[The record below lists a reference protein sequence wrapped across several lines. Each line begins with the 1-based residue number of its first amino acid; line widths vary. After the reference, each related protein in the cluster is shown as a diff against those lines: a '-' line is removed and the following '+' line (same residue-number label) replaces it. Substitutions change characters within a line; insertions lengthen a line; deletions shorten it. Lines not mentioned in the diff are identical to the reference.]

1 MFSNAI
7 DDIIPLYNDIRVRNP
22 AEDYRQQS
30 DPEIRK
36 NTSAKEGKWMLEII
50 CLIWLWRVNG
60 KHAIERGQNP
70 KKYRALTLG
79 LWFGLEFTGTF
90 VGVELMQIL
99 NLGDNAIYGAYAL
112 GIIGAAIGG
121 FVSYWLAKKAPMG
134 NYRPEDQPNA
144 WNQNGWNNQQN
155 GWNQDQ
161 NSWNNQ
167 QNGWNNQSNGWNQEQ
182 NGWENQQNDWNRNQN
197 SWNNQSNGWNQNQN
211 GQNNWNQNT
220 WGQPQQEPDCLFA
233 PATIRIIEEEGGY
246 SGGQDAFFLNGRP
259 ICSLQPGSEYTFTT
273 YAKKNVLTIG
283 RPTPNPANET
293 NVLKFIAGERGQ
305 IEIHACAGR
314 LLPEKFSNYTA

>member
-1 MFSNAI
+1 
-7 DDIIPLYNDIRVRNP
+7 
-22 AEDYRQQS
+22 
-30 DPEIRK
+30 
-36 NTSAKEGKWMLEII
+36 MLEII

-90 VGVELMQIL
+90 VGAWLMQLL
-99 NLGDNAIYGAYAL
+99 NAGDNAFYGAYFF

-121 FVSYWLAKKAPMG
+121 FASYWVAKKAPMG
-134 NYRPEDQPNA
+134 NYRPEDQPN
-144 WNQNGWNNQQN
+144 
-155 GWNQDQ
+155 
-161 NSWNNQ
+161 
-167 QNGWNNQSNGWNQEQ
+167 
-182 NGWENQQNDWNRNQN
+182 
-197 SWNNQSNGWNQNQN
+197 GWNQNQN
-211 GQNNWNQNT
+211 GWDNQQNV
-220 WGQPQQEPDCLFA
+220 WGQTQQEPDCLFA

-246 SGGQDAFFLNGRP
+246 TGGQDAFFLNGRP

-283 RPTPNPANET
+283 RPTPESSDET
-293 NVLKFIAGERGQ
+293 TVLKFIAGEKGR

-314 LLPEKFSNYTA
+314 LLPGKFSNYTA

>member
-1 MFSNAI
+1 
-7 DDIIPLYNDIRVRNP
+7 
-22 AEDYRQQS
+22 
-30 DPEIRK
+30 
-36 NTSAKEGKWMLEII
+36 MLEII

-90 VGVELMQIL
+90 VGAWLMQLL
-99 NLGDNAIYGAYAL
+99 NAGDNAFYGAYFF

-121 FVSYWLAKKAPMG
+121 FTSYWVAKKAPMG
-134 NYRPEDQPNA
+134 NYRPEDQPN
-144 WNQNGWNNQQN
+144 
-155 GWNQDQ
+155 
-161 NSWNNQ
+161 
-167 QNGWNNQSNGWNQEQ
+167 GWNNQSGGWNQSQ
-182 NGWENQQNDWNRNQN
+182 NGWDNQQNV
-197 SWNNQSNGWNQNQN
+197 
-211 GQNNWNQNT
+211 
-220 WGQPQQEPDCLFA
+220 WGQTQQEPDCLFA

-246 SGGQDAFFLNGRP
+246 TGGQDAFFLNGRP

-283 RPTPNPANET
+283 RPTPEPSDET
-293 NVLKFIAGERGQ
+293 TVLKFIAGEKGQ

-314 LLPEKFSNYTA
+314 MLPGKFSNYTA

>member
-1 MFSNAI
+1 
-7 DDIIPLYNDIRVRNP
+7 
-22 AEDYRQQS
+22 
-30 DPEIRK
+30 
-36 NTSAKEGKWMLEII
+36 MLEII

-90 VGVELMQIL
+90 VGAWLMQLL
-99 NLGDNAIYGAYAL
+99 NAGDNAFYGAYVF

-121 FVSYWLAKKAPMG
+121 FTSYWVAKKAPMG
-134 NYRPEDQPNA
+134 NYRPEDQPN
-144 WNQNGWNNQQN
+144 
-155 GWNQDQ
+155 
-161 NSWNNQ
+161 
-167 QNGWNNQSNGWNQEQ
+167 GWNNQSGGWNQS
-182 NGWENQQNDWNRNQN
+182 QN
-197 SWNNQSNGWNQNQN
+197 SWDNQQNGWNQNQN
-211 GQNNWNQNT
+211 GWDNQQNV

-246 SGGQDAFFLNGRP
+246 TGGQDAFFLNGRP
-259 ICSLQPGSEYTFTT
+259 ICSLRPGSEYTFTT

-283 RPTPNPANET
+283 RPTPELSDET
-293 NVLKFIAGERGQ
+293 TALKFIAGEKGQ

-314 LLPEKFSNYTA
+314 LLPGKFSNYTA

>member
-1 MFSNAI
+1 
-7 DDIIPLYNDIRVRNP
+7 
-22 AEDYRQQS
+22 
-30 DPEIRK
+30 
-36 NTSAKEGKWMLEII
+36 MLEII

-90 VGVELMQIL
+90 VGVWLMQLL
-99 NLGDNAIYGAYAL
+99 NAGDNAFYGAYVF

-121 FVSYWLAKKAPMG
+121 FTSYWVAKKAPMG
-134 NYRPEDQPNA
+134 NYRPEDQPDGWNNQSGG
-144 WNQNGWNNQQN
+144 WNQNQNGWNNQQN
-155 GWNQDQ
+155 GWNQNQ

-167 QNGWNNQSNGWNQEQ
+167 QNV
-182 NGWENQQNDWNRNQN
+182 
-197 SWNNQSNGWNQNQN
+197 
-211 GQNNWNQNT
+211 
-220 WGQPQQEPDCLFA
+220 WGQSQQEPDCLFA

-246 SGGQDAFFLNGRP
+246 TGGQDAFFLNGRP
-259 ICSLQPGSEYTFTT
+259 ICSLRPGSEYTFTT

-283 RPTPNPANET
+283 RPTPEPSDET
-293 NVLKFIAGERGQ
+293 TVLKFIAGEKGQ

-314 LLPEKFSNYTA
+314 LIPGKFSNYTA